1 MRRDESS
8 ARNGDLWP
16 EYTALLEEDDHRMAR
31 EFGHENDLKSI
42 VNKGKND
49 LDQGEHGKSNDSVDD
64 NFNPSYQQKRPMSE
78 DATLWL
84 GGHDRGNGGSW
95 SAVEFPFETRTL
107 LTHANLAAL
116 GRHLNHVSHTS
127 HTIPPWTFYGFKQAS
142 SNKASEY
149 ASSVKGNLDQNE
161 ELVSLSESLKIP
173 AAKLEGLCLQ
183 DADAMD
189 SFLQDEPEDSKV
201 YMLYGWQLKEILE
214 GLGGECVWFCN
225 IGSRPGDG
233 ALDNAKEPNLPARRG
248 ESGQPYHRNVW
259 HGSDDI
265 GGTLSTRG
273 RFRVLQY
280 DVPAHVLDVVDLVKI
295 RPGRDA
301 QFAMWGSTLTPQ
313 MMTDQIC
320 YAPNHGRSGPWRKT
334 VFKKWLEETF
344 FTTNALVGALID
356 LLEWIHGRF
365 LLNQDESTGVL
376 ASRCCYDGFEL
387 QVNAQDGDDN
397 GLRASHWH
405 VDDWHVD
412 DWHAEPGYLEQQSPP
427 LKLVAALT
435 GPGEVAAFFGESAF
449 DERLANEAARRDGIF
464 YLPEPFGGPAMHATP
479 RFLDLQRVVV
489 SVTLMSERQNTRRG
503 SARWSSERRG
513 LHDA

>member
-1 MRRDESS
+1 MPQGSVAFVWTQLMAPQNGSTGNNRPRNSRQHGENMRRDESS

-42 VNKGKND
+42 INKGKND

-84 GGHDRGNGGSW
+84 GGHDRGNGGFW
-95 SAVEFPFETRTL
+95 SA
-107 LTHANLAAL
+107 
-116 GRHLNHVSHTS
+116 
-127 HTIPPWTFYGFKQAS
+127 QAS
-142 SNKASEY
+142 SDKASEY
-149 ASSVKGNLDQNE
+149 ASSVKGNRDQNE
-161 ELVSLSESLKIP
+161 ELVSLSESLEIP

-183 DADAMD
+183 DADAME

-214 GLGGECVWFCN
+214 GLGGECVWFCD
-225 IGSRPGDG
+225 IGSRPGDE
-233 ALDNAKEPNLPARRG
+233 ALDNAEEPNLPARRG
-248 ESGQPYHRNVW
+248 ESGQPHHKNVW

-265 GGTLSTRG
+265 DGTLSTRR

-313 MMTDQIC
+313 MMTDQVG
-320 YAPNHGRSGPWRKT
+320 YTPNHGRSGPWRKT
-334 VFKKWLEETF
+334 VFKRWLEETF
-344 FTTNALVGALID
+344 FTTNTLVGALMD
-356 LLEWIHGRF
+356 LLEWIQGRF
-365 LLNQDESTGVL
+365 LLNQDDSKGVL

-387 QVNAQDGDDN
+387 QVNAQNGDEN

-405 VDDWHVD
+405 VDDWH
-412 DWHAEPGYLEQQSPP
+412 AELGYLEQQSPP

-449 DERLANEAARRDGIF
+449 DERLANEDARRDRIF

-489 SVTLMSERQNTRRG
+489 SVTLMSERQVRR
-503 SARWSSERRG
+503 SKARA
-513 LHDA
+513 LHELVGGTHTE